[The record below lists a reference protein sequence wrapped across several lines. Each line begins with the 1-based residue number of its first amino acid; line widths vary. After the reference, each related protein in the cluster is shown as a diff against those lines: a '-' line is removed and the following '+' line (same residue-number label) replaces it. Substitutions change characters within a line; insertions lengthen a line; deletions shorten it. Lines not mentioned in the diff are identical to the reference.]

1 MEVSP
6 REILPVLPASKNITN
21 LTKHINR
28 VIAGHNVPRIITVL
42 PASND
47 LGQVQVP
54 ADLRQE
60 QAGQEDADLHIAIIK
75 I

>member
-47 LGQVQVP
+47 LGQVP